1 MSNSSWKEQLN
12 RALTAPD
19 SGAPVKPVRLAI
31 MGVGNELNGD
41 DAAGVAVV
49 RALKEALTGQ
59 PRLLLIEAGPS
70 PENFTGPL
78 RRFGPQLVLMV
89 DAANM
94 GAEPG
99 SVRWVEWQDTDGLS
113 ASTHSLPPSVLAS
126 YLIHELG
133 CRIALLGIQ
142 VQQLEFGEPLSA
154 AVERA
159 VNEVVRGLVEALG
172 DSPDRS

>member
-1 MSNSSWKEQLN
+1 MSNSSWKELLN

-19 SGAPVKPVRLAI
+19 SGAPREPVRLAI

-49 RALKEALTGQ
+49 RALILALAER

-78 RRFGPQLVLMV
+78 RRFAPHVVLMI

-94 GAEPG
+94 GMEAG
-99 SVRWVEWQDTDGLS
+99 SVRWVQWQDTNGLS

-126 YLIHELG
+126 YLIQELD
-133 CRIALLGIQ
+133 CRVFLLGIQ
-142 VQQLEFGEPLSA
+142 VQSLEFDQPLSRPVQS
-154 AVERA
+154 AVD
-159 VNEVVRGLVEALG
+159 EVVQGIIEVLT
-172 DSPDRS
+172 